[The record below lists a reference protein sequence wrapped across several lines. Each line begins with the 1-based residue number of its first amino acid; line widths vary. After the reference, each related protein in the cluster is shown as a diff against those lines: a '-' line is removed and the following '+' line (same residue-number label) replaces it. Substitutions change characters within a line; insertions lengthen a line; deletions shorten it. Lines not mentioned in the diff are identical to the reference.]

1 MLADCDRCE
10 LRDIAC
16 AHCLITALPDGQGDL
31 GDAEWRALR
40 VLVDAGLLPP
50 LRFRAE
56 GERRVAA

>member
-16 AHCLITALPDGQGDL
+16 ADCLITALPDDQGEF

-40 VLVDAGLLPP
+40 VLADAGLLP
-50 LRFRAE
+50 LRFRGK
-56 GERRVAA
+56 GEQRFAA